1 MTAPVIRPATPADI
15 PAIAAIYGQSVIT
28 GTASFELEPPG
39 ETEMAL
45 RMQSVLEAGFPYFA
59 AEIDGAFAGY
69 AYASLYRTR
78 PAYRFTVEN
87 SVYVAPNMQR
97 RGVGRALMAALIE
110 ACSARGYRQMLAV
123 IGDSPNQAHSV
134 GLHAACGFIEVGRLP
149 DVGYKFG
156 RWVDTLLMQR
166 ELGEG
171 NSTFP

>member
-1 MTAPVIRPATPADI
+1 MTTPVIRPATPADI
-15 PAIAAIYGQSVIT
+15 PAIAAIYGQSVLT

-39 ETEMAL
+39 EAEMAS

-59 AEIDGAFAGY
+59 AEVGGAFAGY

-134 GLHAACGFIEVGRLP
+134 GLHAACGFVEVGRLP
-149 DVGYKFG
+149 DVGYKFD